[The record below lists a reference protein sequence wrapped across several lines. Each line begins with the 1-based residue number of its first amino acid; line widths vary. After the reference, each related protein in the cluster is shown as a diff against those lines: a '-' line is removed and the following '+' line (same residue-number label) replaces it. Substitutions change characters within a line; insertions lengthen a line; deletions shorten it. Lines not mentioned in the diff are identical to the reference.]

1 MNELLLPVA
10 VLSALFIG
18 LSAMLIVAE
27 RVLINYGICAI
38 DINEG
43 EEEIEVEGGD
53 TLLSVLYDHE
63 IYIPSA
69 CGGKGTCGEC
79 KVTVDSGGGPV
90 LPTETPLMTRRERR
104 SGVRLACQVKV
115 REDMEVEI
123 EEKYLEVEKYD
134 AEVISTEDVTPS
146 IKEIVF
152 DLKEPETIDFKAG
165 QYVQVQVPA
174 DGDTVDRAYSIASE
188 ESVHDKV
195 MLTVQLIEGGL
206 GSTYLHEL
214 EEGEEV
220 EFTGPFGDFV
230 IQDTDAKII
239 GVAGGVGL
247 APLRSIVFS
256 LLEKGV
262 DREIWLFYGTRT
274 RDDLYYHE
282 DMQELADE
290 YENFKYVPALDSS
303 QPEWDGEVGLI
314 TEVMDDYLEEEWDME
329 GYLCGPPPMM
339 EATIDLLTDYG
350 VDEDDILFDDFS

>member
-1 MNELLLPVA
+1 MGYLSPIIVLDLVA
-10 VLSALFIG
+10 GSLAIVLVVANKLF
-18 LSAMLIVAE
+18 AE
-27 RVLINYGICAI
+27 YEDVTVDVN
-38 DINEG
+38 DG
-43 EEEIEVEGGD
+43 EEEFVVEGGV
-53 TLLSVLYDHE
+53 TLLQAFTQNE

-69 CGGKGTCGEC
+69 CGGQGSCGFC
-79 KVTVDSGGGPV
+79 TAKVKEGGGPV
-90 LPTETPLMTRRERR
+90 LPTEEPMLTRDQLIDD
-104 SGVRLACQVKV
+104 VRLSCQVKV
-115 REDMEVEI
+115 REDMEVQI
-123 EEKYLEVEKYD
+123 EEKYLEVEKYS
-134 AEVISTEDVTPS
+134 AVVESTRDVTPS

-165 QYVQVQVPA
+165 QYVQVQVPV

-220 EFTGPFGDFV
+220 EFTGPFGDFY
-230 IQDTDAKII
+230 IQDTDATII

-262 DREIWLFYGTRT
+262 DKEIWLFYGSRT
-274 RDDLYYHE
+274 MEDLYYHE
-282 DMQELADE
+282 DLQELADE
-290 YENFKYVPALDSS
+290 HDNFHYVPALDSS
-303 QPEWDGEVGLI
+303 QPEWEGEVGLI
-314 TEVMDDYLEEEWDME
+314 TEVMKDYLDKGDDME

-339 EATIDLLTDYG
+339 DATIDLLTEYG
-350 VDEDDILFDDFS
+350 IDEEDILYDDFS

>member
-1 MNELLLPVA
+1 MGYLSPII
-10 VLSALFIG
+10 VLD
-18 LSAMLIVAE
+18 IVAGSLAI
-27 RVLINYGICAI
+27 VLVIANKLFAEYE
-38 DINEG
+38 DVTLDVNEG
-43 EEEIEVEGGD
+43 EEEFVVEGGS
-53 TLLSVLYDHE
+53 TLLQALTDNE

-69 CGGKGTCGEC
+69 CGGQGSCGFC
-79 KVTVDSGGGPV
+79 TVRVKEGGGPV
-90 LPTETPLMTRRERR
+90 LPTEEPMLTRDELIND
-104 SGVRLACQVKV
+104 VRLACQVKL
-115 REDMEVEI
+115 REDMDVEI
-123 EEKYLEVEKYD
+123 EPKYLEVEKYD

-174 DGDTVDRAYSIASE
+174 NGDTVDRAYSIASE

-220 EFTGPFGDFV
+220 EFTGPFGDFYV
-230 IQDTDAKII
+230 QDSDAKIV

-262 DREIWLFYGTRT
+262 EREIWLFYGART
-274 RDDLYYHE
+274 LEDLYYHE
-282 DMQELADE
+282 DLQELADE
-290 YENFKYVPALDSS
+290 HDNFNYVPALDSS
-303 QPEWDGEVGLI
+303 QPEWDGEVGLV
-314 TEVMDDYLEEEWDME
+314 TEVMKDYLEEGDDME

-339 EATIDLLTDYG
+339 DATIDLLTDYG
-350 VDEDDILFDDFS
+350 VDEEDILYDDFS

>member
-1 MNELLLPVA
+1 MGYLTPII
-10 VLSALFIG
+10 VLD
-18 LSAMLIVAE
+18 IVAGSLAVILVIANKLFAE
-27 RVLINYGICAI
+27 YEDVNL
-38 DINEG
+38 DINDG
-43 EEEIEVEGGD
+43 EEEFVVEGGT
-53 TLLSVLYDHE
+53 TLLQALTDNE

-69 CGGKGTCGEC
+69 CGGQGSCGFCTARVKE
-79 KVTVDSGGGPV
+79 GGGPV
-90 LPTETPLMTRRERR
+90 LPTEEPMLTRQQLIDD
-104 SGVRLACQVKV
+104 VRLSCQVKV
-115 REDMEVEI
+115 REDMKVEI
-123 EEKYLEVEKYD
+123 EEKYLEVEKYST
-134 AEVISTEDVTPS
+134 EVISTEDVTPS
-146 IKEIVF
+146 IKEIIF

-214 EEGEEV
+214 EVGDEV
-220 EFTGPFGDFV
+220 EFTGPFGDFYV
-230 IQDTDAKII
+230 QDTDATIV

-262 DREIWLFYGTRT
+262 DREIWLFYGART
-274 RDDLYYHE
+274 LEDLYYHE
-282 DMQELADE
+282 DLEQLADNHD
-290 YENFKYVPALDSS
+290 NFNYVPALDSS

-314 TEVMDDYLEEEWDME
+314 TEVMKDYLEKGENME

-339 EATIDLLTDYG
+339 DATIDLLASYG
-350 VDEDDILFDDFS
+350 VEEEDILYDDFS